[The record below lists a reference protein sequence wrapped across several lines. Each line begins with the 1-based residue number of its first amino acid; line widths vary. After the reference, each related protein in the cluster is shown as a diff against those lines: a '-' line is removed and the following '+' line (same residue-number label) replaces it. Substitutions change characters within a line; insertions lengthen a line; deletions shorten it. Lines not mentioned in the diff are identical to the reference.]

1 MTQLRRRLTTETMS
15 GVEKDTR
22 IAIKLY
28 FRNEFG
34 SEYEMSKTADTYP
47 DLGEDTISMLART
60 INLFLRHIGYSVFDK
75 DMVLL
80 ESITEE
86 EYEIL
91 QSYLFE
97 LRNGATEDTDE

>member
-1 MTQLRRRLTTETMS
+1 MGTMS

-34 SEYEMSKTADTYP
+34 SEYEMSETADTYP

-80 ESITEE
+80 ESITED

-97 LRNGATEDTDE
+97 LRNGVTEDTDE

>member
-1 MTQLRRRLTTETMS
+1 MEIINS
-15 GVEKDTR
+15 AEKDSR

-34 SEYEMSKTADTYP
+34 SEYEISKTANTYP
-47 DLGEDTISMLART
+47 DYGDDEISMLART
-60 INLFLRHIGYSVFDK
+60 INLFLRHIGYECFDK

-86 EYEIL
+86 EYDML
-91 QSYLFE
+91 QDYLFE